1 MKVFRTLLTQWLR
14 LPVAKRLL
22 IAGMPL
28 IGLFLAYSVGWDYRG
43 WVVALTILAIVLI
56 IGLWQYFQH
65 RIAIQQQYICELEQ
79 ELADA
84 RTVAAIATRTESA
97 FLTNISHELRTPLN
111 TIIGYSELL
120 HEEVLD
126 EPLSV
131 DEVRERL
138 ERIQAAARQLLSLIN
153 DIIELARLEAGDV
166 LLNYEPW
173 PIGLLIKEV
182 CATIEPLVEQQQN
195 RLVVDVQPDPEMVV
209 HIDRKKVR
217 QVLFHLLDN
226 AVKFT
231 WQGEINFIVTIR
243 RSDDGTELL
252 ICSISDTGVGM
263 TAQQLDLLFAPF
275 TRFDEPLTQRSRGVG
290 IGLTIAHR
298 LCLLMN
304 GTIAVT
310 SKPGNGTTF
319 LITLPLPSG
328 QTDTQSDTY
337 DYQTELNA
345 SS

>member
-1 MKVFRTLLTQWLR
+1 
-14 LPVAKRLL
+14 VAKRLL
-22 IAGMPL
+22 IAGTPFIM
-28 IGLFLAYSVGWDYRG
+28 LFLVYGVVWEYRG
-43 WVVALTILAIVLI
+43 WGVVLTILTIILM

-65 RIAIQQQYICELEQ
+65 RITIQQQRIRELEQ

-84 RTVAAIATRTESA
+84 QAVAALATRTKSA

-120 HEEVLD
+120 HEDVLD
-126 EPLSV
+126 ERLAV

-166 LLNYEPW
+166 PLNYEPW

-217 QVLFHLLDN
+217 QVLLHLLDN

-231 WQGEINFIVTIR
+231 RQGEIKFIVTIR

-252 ICSISDTGVGM
+252 ICNISDTGVGM

-275 TRFDEPLTQRSRGVG
+275 TRFDEPLTQRSSGVG
-290 IGLTIAHR
+290 IGLAIAHR

-310 SKPGNGTTF
+310 SQPGSGTTF
-319 LITLPLPSG
+319 LITLPLPSD
-328 QTDTQSDTY
+328 QTDTLSDTY